1 MQPVALFGIVTDSP
15 SPHIES
21 QQIHMQRTWAD
32 VVREGRGDMPRA
44 DARKVRRCISAHFHI
59 EQTAVA
65 AKLPFHLWT
74 AILRIPL
81 QQMLDA
87 RTTDG
92 LQSLLTT
99 CRFLTRAVRSMR
111 TYTNLCIIHQH
122 LATIEMQDAK
132 HRLFVVGTR
141 GYDVS
146 GLHVACMRHDTPNV
160 VSDEHLLDEPI
171 HLLKEE
177 LVESI
182 RKMASGK
189 LSKEPVVV
197 AARQVVL
204 QKRQPSRDAGRALE
218 SVAQRLVALVPTL
231 DAVEDALKELQRVRA
246 LLDQPVLRGAHRRD
260 ATIGI
265 SNFSHCSCAGT
276 ESVVDGRGTSWA
288 ARSWRWIGSA
298 RQLYRICRHR
308 RDLAMPKR
316 PVDPTDYDYQTL
328 IFVYDAFIRWYETGI
343 VDKSRIY
350 TPPTEEFDL
359 TQLRQSIIQRVP
371 PN

>member
-1 MQPVALFGIVTDSP
+1 MEPVALFGIVTDSA

-21 QQIHMQRTWAD
+21 QQIHMQRTWASVARD
-32 VVREGRGDMPRA
+32 GRGAMPRA
-44 DARKVRRCISAHFHI
+44 DARRMRRCISVHFDI

-81 QQMLDA
+81 QQMLDS

-99 CRFLTRAVRSMR
+99 CRFLTRAVRSMH
-111 TYTNLCIIHQH
+111 TYTDLRIIHQH

-141 GYDVS
+141 GYGS
-146 GLHVACMRHDTPNV
+146 KGMHVACMRHDAPNAV
-160 VSDEHLLDEPI
+160 GDEHLLDQPI
-171 HLLKEE
+171 HLLKQE
-177 LVESI
+177 LAKSI
-182 RKMASGK
+182 MEMTDGTFSRD
-189 LSKEPVVV
+189 PVV
-197 AARQVVL
+197 AAAKQVAL
-204 QKRQPSRDAGRALE
+204 QKEQPSRDAGCALE

-246 LLDQPVLRGAHRRD
+246 LLGQPVLRGAHRRD

-288 ARSWRWIGSA
+288 ARLWRWIGSA

-316 PVDPTDYDYQTL
+316 PVNPSDYNYQTL
-328 IFVYDAFIRWYETGI
+328 TLVYDAFIRWYETGI
-343 VDKSRIY
+343 VDKSRMY
-350 TPPTEEFDL
+350 TPHFD
-359 TQLRQSIIQRVP
+359 RFV
-371 PN
+371 